1 MASGERGHHQGMK
14 QKNADIFVPVGN
26 YSERGPQTSWGKLAS
41 THGKFVLLL
50 FMRVLKIRKANL
62 GPAEK
67 RSFSAG
73 SSSYRKENERK
84 PDG

>member
-1 MASGERGHHQGMK
+1 
-14 QKNADIFVPVGN
+14 
-26 YSERGPQTSWGKLAS
+26 
-41 THGKFVLLL
+41 
-50 FMRVLKIRKANL
+50 MRVLKIRKANL